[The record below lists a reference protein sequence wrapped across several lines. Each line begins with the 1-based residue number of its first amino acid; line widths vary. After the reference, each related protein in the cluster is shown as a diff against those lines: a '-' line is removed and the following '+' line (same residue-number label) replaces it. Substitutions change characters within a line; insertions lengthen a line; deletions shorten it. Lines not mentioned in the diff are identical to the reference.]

1 MKKNQNTAKSIIVL
15 ILGIIAF
22 GATFMIQGKMT
33 REGNQSVVGIIAQ
46 VQVIISTL
54 LVVMAQKKGYIAG
67 LILNFISSGCA
78 AMQVIRSGKTE
89 SVPGV
94 IIPVCTIITI
104 TIIFVFSVRI
114 RKMHDVLSENYEAL
128 METNRV
134 IQEKDK
140 KLSYLA
146 YFDVLTNMP
155 NRQSFIDTLDEKIKN
170 DAAGTVIYMDIDDFK
185 RINDYYGHNTGDI
198 MLCEYAER
206 LNRFCGNVNYA
217 GRIGGDEFGI
227 ILPGNFSEAA
237 IYEYVEKLRA
247 LFAEPVTVNGN
258 MFRITMSYGIASY
271 PRDGRTSQ
279 DIFKCTDIAVFNAKA
294 TGKDRPYFYSQQQQY
309 MRRPM

>member
-1 MKKNQNTAKSIIVL
+1 MKKSQNTAKSIIVL

-22 GATFMIQGKMT
+22 GLTIMVQNKMT
-33 REGNQSVVGIIAQ
+33 RSGNQSLIGVIAQ
-46 VQVIISTL
+46 IQVIISTL
-54 LVVMAQKKGYIAG
+54 LVVIARKKGYIAG
-67 LILNFISSGCA
+67 LILNFMTIGGA
-78 AMQVIRSGKTE
+78 AMQVIRSGKI
-89 SVPGV
+89 SSIPGV
-94 IIPVCTIITI
+94 ITPVCTIITI

-146 YFDVLTNMP
+146 YYDVLTNMP

-170 DAAGTVIYMDIDDFK
+170 DAAGTVICMDIDDFK
-185 RINDYYGHNTGDI
+185 RVNDYYGHNTGDI

-279 DIFKCTDIAVFNAKA
+279 DMFKCTDIAVFNAKA